1 MHRRW
6 IIYGASVIVA
16 GTISGALLAPRPA
29 GAVSKEIVELQ
40 RGLEQLLQNQQYMMT
55 TITSDDAA
63 KRTEIQLS
71 LDSINKL
78 SGTMNALE
86 KSTQD
91 TQSNSGARLDA
102 LSVKAESL
110 SDNLQE
116 AMARAGKLIQQIA
129 DSDASLHGIDTKL
142 DDRPL
147 APPVTRHTTPR
158 NPPQIRVN
166 Q

>member
-16 GTISGALLAPRPA
+16 GTVGGALLAPRPA

-55 TITSDDAA
+55 TITSDNAA

-78 SGTMNALE
+78 SGAMSALE

-91 TQSNSGARLDA
+91 IQSNSSARLDA
-102 LSVKAESL
+102 LSIKTESL

-116 AMARAGKLIQQIA
+116 AMARASKLSQQLA
-129 DSDASLHGIDTKL
+129 DADASLRGVDTKL
-142 DDRPL
+142 DDRPPTP
-147 APPVTRHTTPR
+147 AVTRHTMPR
-158 NPPQIRVN
+158 NPPQIRAN